1 MGEFNCSECG
11 SALKPTRGALIN
23 AKASA
28 GAALVETRERLART
42 PERKAA
48 DYERARVAVLGAE
61 QRLRDAEAAL
71 AAWRET
77 T

>member
-1 MGEFNCSECG
+1 MSEHVCPACG

-28 GAALVETRERLART
+28 GAALVEARERLART

-48 DYERARVAVLGAE
+48 DYERARVVVLGAE
-61 QRLRDAEAAL
+61 QRLKDAEAAL